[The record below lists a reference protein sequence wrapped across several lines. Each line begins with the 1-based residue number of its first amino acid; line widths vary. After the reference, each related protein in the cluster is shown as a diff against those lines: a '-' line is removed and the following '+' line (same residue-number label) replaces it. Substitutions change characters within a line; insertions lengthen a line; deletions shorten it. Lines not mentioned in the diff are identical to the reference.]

1 MHSSVWPIAKWQE
14 LNNFALT
21 HVAFTSFVIAAKII
35 GSKKA
40 LWKDL
45 GELPSNWMNQMLVK
59 TLEVEIWK
67 TCRVKFAFLFLPL
80 CYAYYTSHVR
90 FTLCTVI
97 KKTNARRNTNKKP
110 KVEVLVTLGEGKK
123 ISGKQERHI
132 EQDGSKFNEVNRGPA
147 NEVNTSCSA
156 IHCWLLLKTISMN

>member
-45 GELPSNWMNQMLVK
+45 GELPSNRMNQMLVK

-97 KKTNARRNTNKKP
+97 KKKTLEETRIKSRKWKYLWPSVKEKKYLANKNAILNRM
-110 KVEVLVTLGEGKK
+110 EV
-123 ISGKQERHI
+123 S
-132 EQDGSKFNEVNRGPA
+132 
-147 NEVNTSCSA
+147 
-156 IHCWLLLKTISMN
+156 SMKWIVDPRTK